1 LPDAQ
6 ELFDA
11 VAERLVSEDD
21 AIERGRALQN
31 EGLKARGKL
40 FAFVTRGD
48 LVVKLPADRVA
59 AVIAAGDGRPFD
71 ANKGRPMREWVALA
85 PADEAAC
92 EAHMREAASFVA
104 SLGRR

>member
-1 LPDAQ
+1 MPDTQ

-11 VAERLVSEDD
+11 VAERLVREDD
-21 AIERGRALQN
+21 AIELGRALHNQ
-31 EGLKARGKL
+31 GLKASGKL
-40 FAFVTRGD
+40 FAFVTRGE

-59 AVIAAGDGRPFD
+59 ALIATGDGRPFD
-71 ANKGRPMREWVALA
+71 ANKGRPMREWVALS

-104 SLGRR
+104 ALER